1 MIEFIAGM
9 ITMLVLQ
16 AGISITYLYLS
27 GWWD

>member
-1 MIEFIAGM
+1 MIDFILGM
-9 ITMLVLQ
+9 LFMLVLQ